1 MQGPPLDPVLRDVP
15 TLVETARL
23 TLRPPQPG
31 DGPEAYAAVA
41 ESLADLRR
49 FPASMRWALAEQSE
63 ASAEKYCREA
73 HARFI
78 ARSDLAYFMFLRDT
92 TTVVG
97 ATGLHRFDWTV
108 PKFEIG
114 YWGRSSYQGQGLVT
128 EGVGAL
134 ADMATVRCLRRAPA
148 GNPHGRRERAERV
161 ARTQLPRL
169 RAREIAQRDDRPGR
183 VLRAAASTR
192 GSPRRRVRR
201 RPQRPT

>member
-23 TLRPPQPG
+23 ELRPPQPG

-49 FPASMRWALAEQSE
+49 YPASMRWALAEQSV

-73 HARFI
+73 HAHFI
-78 ARSDLAYFMFLRDT
+78 ARSDLPYFMFLRGT
-92 TTVVG
+92 TTLVG
-97 ATGLHRFDWTV
+97 ATGLHRFDWSV

-114 YWGRSSYQGQGLVT
+114 YWVRSSYRGRGLVT

-134 ADMATVRCLRRAPA
+134 ADMAITALGARRLEIHADNANVRSWQVC
-148 GNPHGRRERAERV
+148 ERLGFALEGIHRNE
-161 ARTQLPRL
+161 TIDPS
-169 RAREIAQRDDRPGR
+169 G
-183 VLRAAASTR
+183 VLRDTR
-192 GSPRRRVRR
+192 VYARIA
-201 RPQRPT
+201 